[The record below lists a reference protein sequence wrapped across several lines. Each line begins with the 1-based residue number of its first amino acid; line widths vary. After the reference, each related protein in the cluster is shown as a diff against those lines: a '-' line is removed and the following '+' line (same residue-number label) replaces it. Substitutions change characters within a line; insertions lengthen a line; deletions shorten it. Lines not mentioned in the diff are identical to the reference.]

1 LSTVKLPPEEQLK
14 ILKRNCV
21 DLVSEEE
28 LFERLKTGRPLRV
41 KLGVDPSRPDLHLGH
56 AVVLKKLKQFQDLG
70 HQVVL
75 IIGDFT
81 AMIGDPSGRNTTRPM
96 LSREEVMENAKTYAE
111 QAFMILDKGK
121 TEIRYNN
128 EWLGKMTFADVV
140 KLASKYTV
148 ARMLEREDF
157 AKRYAEGTPISISE
171 FLYPLAQAY
180 DSVAIQA
187 DVELGGTDQL
197 FNLMVGR
204 KIQEEY
210 GQTPQIVMTMP
221 IIEGTDGKLKMSKSY
236 GNYVGFT
243 DEPKDM
249 YGKIM
254 SIPDEL
260 IVKYARLL
268 TDADEDF
275 LSKMEKEINEKT
287 VNPRDYKMWLAREI
301 VRQFHGEQ
309 AAKEAEEYFVTVFQK
324 KEIPDEMP
332 EKVVEP
338 GVYNVVELLFNLGI
352 GTKSEIKRLITQGGV
367 YWDNNRVDNFKA
379 TVSVVG
385 EHILRVG
392 KRVFIKILGI
402 RANNLLVS
410 CQ

>member
-1 LSTVKLPPEEQLK
+1 MQLTPEKQIE

-21 DLVSEEE
+21 DLISEEE
-28 LFERLKTGRPLRV
+28 LLERLKEGRPLRV

-56 AVVLKKLKQFQDLG
+56 AVVLRKLKQFQDLG
-70 HQVVL
+70 HHIIL

-81 AMIGDPSGRNTTRPM
+81 AMIGDPSGRSATRPM
-96 LSREEVMENAKTYAE
+96 LSREEVIENAKSYAH
-111 QAFMILDKGK
+111 QAFMILDKDK

-128 EWLGKMTFADVV
+128 EWLGAMTFADVV
-140 KLASKYTV
+140 KLAGKYTV

-157 AKRYAEGTPISISE
+157 AKRYQEGTPISVAE

-204 KIQEEY
+204 KIQEEH
-210 GQTPQIVMTMP
+210 GLKPQIVMTMP

-236 GNYVGFT
+236 NNYIGFT

-249 YGKIM
+249 YGKVM

-268 TDADEDF
+268 TDTDEQV
-275 LSKMEKEINEKT
+275 LTEMEKKINEKS
-287 VNPRDYKMWLAREI
+287 VNPRDYKMWLAKEI
-301 VRQFHGEQ
+301 VKQFHGEEK
-309 AAKEAEEYFVTVFQK
+309 AKEAEEYFVTVFQK

-332 EKVVEP
+332 EKQIEKGNYNIVDLLDKL
-338 GVYNVVELLFNLGI
+338 GV
-352 GTKSEIKRLITQGGV
+352 GTRSEIKRLITQGGV
-367 YWDNNRVDNFKA
+367 YFDNNRIDNFK
-379 TVSVVG
+379 TVVEINL
-385 EHILRVG
+385 EHILRIG
-392 KRVFIKILGI
+392 KRQFIKILGI
-402 RANNLLVS
+402 
-410 CQ
+410 

>member
-1 LSTVKLPPEEQLK
+1 MGCKELTVDVSPEKQLET
-14 ILKRNCV
+14 LKKNCV

-28 LFERLKTGRPLRV
+28 LLERLKEGRPLRV

-56 AVVLKKLKQFQDLG
+56 AVVLRKLKQFQQLG
-70 HQVVL
+70 HQIVL

-81 AMIGDPSGRNTTRPM
+81 AMIGDPSGKSTTRPM
-96 LSREEVMENAKTYAE
+96 LSREEVVENARSYAE
-111 QAFMILDKGK
+111 QAFLILDREK

-128 EWLGKMTFADVV
+128 EWLGSMSFADVV
-140 KLASKYTV
+140 KLAGKYTV

-157 AKRYAEGTPISISE
+157 AKRYAEGTPISVSE

-210 GQTPQIVMTMP
+210 GLKSQIVMTMP

-236 GNYVGFT
+236 NNYVGLT
-243 DEPKDM
+243 DQPKDM
-249 YGKIM
+249 YGKLM

-268 TDADEDF
+268 TDVNDD
-275 LSKMEKEINEKT
+275 LLKKMEEEIDKKL

-301 VRQFHGEQ
+301 VTQFYGQEK
-309 AAKEAEEYFVTVFQK
+309 AREAESYFVTVFQK
-324 KEIPDEMP
+324 KEMPDEMI
-332 EKVVEP
+332 EKTVEP
-338 GVYNVVELLFNLGI
+338 GQYNIVDLLDDLGI
-352 GTKSEIKRLITQGGV
+352 GTRSEIKRLILQGGV
-367 YWDNNRVDNFKA
+367 YLDNNRIDNIKSSVE
-379 TVSVVG
+379 VSN

-392 KRVFIKILGI
+392 KRLFIKII
-402 RANNLLVS
+402 AH
-410 CQ
+410 

>member
-1 LSTVKLPPEEQLK
+1 MSTVKLPPEEQLK

-324 KEIPDEMP
+324 KENPDEMP

-392 KRVFIKILGI
+392 KRVFIKILG
-402 RANNLLVS
+402 NQS
-410 CQ
+410 K

>member
-1 LSTVKLPPEEQLK
+1 MTVDVSPEKQLET
-14 ILKRNCV
+14 LKKNCV

-28 LFERLKTGRPLRV
+28 LLERLKEGRPLRV

-56 AVVLKKLKQFQDLG
+56 AVVLRKLKQFQQLG
-70 HQVVL
+70 HQIVL

-81 AMIGDPSGRNTTRPM
+81 AMIGDPSGKSTTRPM
-96 LSREEVMENAKTYAE
+96 LSREEVVENARSYAE
-111 QAFMILDKGK
+111 QAFLILDREK

-128 EWLGKMTFADVV
+128 EWLGSMSFADVV
-140 KLASKYTV
+140 KLAGKYTV

-157 AKRYAEGTPISISE
+157 AKRYAEGTPISVSE

-210 GQTPQIVMTMP
+210 GLKSQIVMTMP

-236 GNYVGFT
+236 NNYVGLT
-243 DEPKDM
+243 DQPKDM
-249 YGKIM
+249 YGKVM

-268 TDADEDF
+268 TDVSDDI
-275 LSKMEKEINEKT
+275 LKKMEEEIDKKI

-301 VRQFHGEQ
+301 VTQFYGQER
-309 AAKEAEEYFVTVFQK
+309 AREAESYFVTVFQK
-324 KEIPDEMP
+324 KEMPDEMI
-332 EKVVEP
+332 EKTVER
-338 GVYNVVELLFNLGI
+338 GRYNIVDLLDNLGI
-352 GTKSEIKRLITQGGV
+352 GTRSEIKRLISQGGV
-367 YWDNNRVDNFKA
+367 YLDNNRIDNIKS
-379 TVSVVG
+379 SVEISD

-392 KRVFIKILGI
+392 KRLFIKIV
-402 RANNLLVS
+402 AH
-410 CQ
+410 

>member
-1 LSTVKLPPEEQLK
+1 MSTLKLPPEEQLK

-28 LFERLKTGRPLRV
+28 LLERLKSGRPLRV

-96 LSREEVMENAKTYAE
+96 LSREEVLQNAKTYAE
-111 QAFMILDKGK
+111 QAFMILDKDK

-128 EWLGKMTFADVV
+128 EWLGRMTFADVV

-210 GQTPQIVMTMP
+210 GQQPQIVMTMP

-301 VRQFHGEQ
+301 VRQFHGEH

-338 GVYNVVELLFNLGI
+338 GEYNIVELLFNLGI
-352 GTKSEIKRLITQGGV
+352 GTKSEIKRLIMQGGV
-367 YWDNNRVDNFKA
+367 YWDNSRIDNFKT
-379 TVSVVG
+379 TVSVVS

-392 KRVFIKILGI
+392 KRLFIKIA
-402 RANNLLVS
+402 AN
-410 CQ
+410 QKR

>member
-1 LSTVKLPPEEQLK
+1 MGCKKLTADVSPEKQLE
-14 ILKRNCV
+14 ILKKNSV

-28 LFERLKTGRPLRV
+28 LLERLKEGRPLRV

-56 AVVLKKLKQFQDLG
+56 AVVLKKLKQFQQLG

-81 AMIGDPSGRNTTRPM
+81 AMIGDPSGKSTTRPM
-96 LSREEVMENAKTYAE
+96 LSREEVVENARSYAE
-111 QAFMILDKGK
+111 QAFLILDREK

-128 EWLGKMTFADVV
+128 EWLGSMSFSDVV
-140 KLASKYTV
+140 KLAGKYTV

-157 AKRYAEGTPISISE
+157 AKRYAEGTPISVSE

-210 GQTPQIVMTMP
+210 GLKPQVVMTMP
-221 IIEGTDGKLKMSKSY
+221 IIEGTDGRLKMSKSY
-236 GNYVGFT
+236 NNYVGLT

-249 YGKIM
+249 YGKLM

-268 TDADEDF
+268 TDVNDD
-275 LSKMEKEINEKT
+275 LLKKMEEEIDKKI
-287 VNPRDYKMWLAREI
+287 VNPRDYKMWLAREM
-301 VRQFHGEQ
+301 VTQFYGQEK
-309 AAKEAEEYFVTVFQK
+309 AREAESYFVTVFQK
-324 KEIPDEMP
+324 KEMPDEMI
-332 EKVVEP
+332 EKAVKRGQHNIVD
-338 GVYNVVELLFNLGI
+338 LLDNLGI
-352 GTKSEIKRLITQGGV
+352 GTRSEIKRLISQGGV
-367 YWDNNRVDNFKA
+367 YLDNNRIDNIKS
-379 TVSVVG
+379 SVEISN

-392 KRVFIKILGI
+392 KRLFIKII
-402 RANNLLVS
+402 AH
-410 CQ
+410 

>member
-1 LSTVKLPPEEQLK
+1 VGCKELTVDVSPEKQLET
-14 ILKRNCV
+14 LKKNCV

-28 LFERLKTGRPLRV
+28 LLERLKEGRPLRV

-56 AVVLKKLKQFQDLG
+56 AVVLRKLKQFQQLG
-70 HQVVL
+70 HQIVL

-81 AMIGDPSGRNTTRPM
+81 AMIGDPSGKSTTRPM
-96 LSREEVMENAKTYAE
+96 LSREEVVENARSYAE
-111 QAFMILDKGK
+111 QAFLILDREK

-128 EWLGKMTFADVV
+128 EWLGSMSFADVV
-140 KLASKYTV
+140 KLAGKYTV

-157 AKRYAEGTPISISE
+157 AKRYAEGTPISVSE

-210 GQTPQIVMTMP
+210 GLKSQIVMTMP

-236 GNYVGFT
+236 NNYVGLT
-243 DEPKDM
+243 DQPKDM

-268 TDADEDF
+268 TDVNDD
-275 LSKMEKEINEKT
+275 LLKKMEEEIDKKL

-301 VRQFHGEQ
+301 VKQFYGQEK
-309 AAKEAEEYFVTVFQK
+309 AREAESYFVTVFQK
-324 KEIPDEMP
+324 KEMPDEMI
-332 EKVVEP
+332 EKTVEH
-338 GVYNVVELLFNLGI
+338 GQYNIVDLLDNLGI
-352 GTKSEIKRLITQGGV
+352 GTRSEIKRLISQGGV
-367 YWDNNRVDNFKA
+367 YLDNNRIDNIKS
-379 TVSVVG
+379 SVEISD

-392 KRVFIKILGI
+392 KRLFIKIV
-402 RANNLLVS
+402 AH
-410 CQ
+410 

>member
-1 LSTVKLPPEEQLK
+1 MTVDVSPEIQLE
-14 ILKRNCV
+14 ILKKNCV

-28 LFERLKTGRPLRV
+28 LLERLKEGRPLRV

-56 AVVLKKLKQFQDLG
+56 AVVLRKLKQFQQLG
-70 HQVVL
+70 HQIVL

-81 AMIGDPSGRNTTRPM
+81 AMIGDPSGKSTTRPM
-96 LSREEVMENAKTYAE
+96 LSREEVVENARSYAE
-111 QAFMILDKGK
+111 QAFLILDREK

-128 EWLGKMTFADVV
+128 EWLGSMSFADVV
-140 KLASKYTV
+140 KLAGKYTV

-157 AKRYAEGTPISISE
+157 AKRYAEGTPISVSE

-210 GQTPQIVMTMP
+210 GLKSQIVMTMP

-236 GNYVGFT
+236 NNYVGLT
-243 DEPKDM
+243 DQPKDM

-268 TDADEDF
+268 TDVNDD
-275 LSKMEKEINEKT
+275 LLKKMEEEIDKKL

-301 VRQFHGEQ
+301 VTQFYGQEK
-309 AAKEAEEYFVTVFQK
+309 AREAESYFVTVFQK
-324 KEIPDEMP
+324 KEMPDEMI
-332 EKVVEP
+332 EKTVEP
-338 GVYNVVELLFNLGI
+338 GQYNIVDLLDDLGI
-352 GTKSEIKRLITQGGV
+352 GTRSEIKRLILQGGV
-367 YWDNNRVDNFKA
+367 YLDNNRIDNIKSSVE
-379 TVSVVG
+379 VSN

-392 KRVFIKILGI
+392 KRLFIKII
-402 RANNLLVS
+402 AH
-410 CQ
+410 

>member
-1 LSTVKLPPEEQLK
+1 MLAPERQLE
-14 ILKRNCV
+14 ILKRNVV
-21 DLVSEEE
+21 DLVNEEE
-28 LFERLKTGRPLRV
+28 LLERLKTGRPLRV

-56 AVVLKKLKQFQDLG
+56 AVVLRKLKQFQDLG
-70 HQVVL
+70 HHVIL

-96 LSREEVMENAKTYAE
+96 LSKEEVQENAKTYAQ
-111 QAFMILDKGK
+111 QAFIILNREK

-128 EWLGKMTFADVV
+128 EWLGTMTFAEVV
-140 KLASKYTV
+140 KLAGKYTV

-157 AKRYAEGTPISISE
+157 AKRYAEGSPISIAE

-180 DSVAIQA
+180 DSVAVQA

-210 GQTPQIVMTMP
+210 GLKPQVVMTMP

-236 GNYVGFT
+236 SNYIGFT

-249 YGKIM
+249 YGKVM

-268 TDADEDF
+268 TDTPEEVLA
-275 LSKMEKEINEKT
+275 KMEREISEKL

-301 VRQFHGEQ
+301 VKQFHGEDK
-309 AAKEAEEYFVTVFQK
+309 AKEAEEYFVTVFQK
-324 KEIPDEMP
+324 KELPDKMP
-332 EKVVEP
+332 QVQMPK
-338 GVYNVVELLFNLGI
+338 GTYNVVDLLEKLNI
-352 GTKSEIKRLITQGGV
+352 GSRSEIKRLITQGGV
-367 YWDNNRVDNFKA
+367 YWDNNRIDNFKS
-379 TVSVVG
+379 SVEIIG
-385 EHILRVG
+385 EHVLRVG
-392 KRVFIKILGI
+392 KRFFIRILG
-402 RANNLLVS
+402 V
-410 CQ
+410 

>member
-1 LSTVKLPPEEQLK
+1 MSTVKLPPEEQLK

-28 LFERLKTGRPLRV
+28 LLERLKTGRPLRV

-111 QAFMILDKGK
+111 QAFMILDKDK

-338 GVYNVVELLFNLGI
+338 GEYNVVELLFNLGI

-367 YWDNNRVDNFKA
+367 YWDNNRIDNFKA

-392 KRVFIKILGI
+392 KRVFIKIL
-402 RANNLLVS
+402 ANQS
-410 CQ
+410 K

>member
-1 LSTVKLPPEEQLK
+1 MSTVKLPPEEQLK
-14 ILKRNCV
+14 ILKRNCI

-28 LFERLKTGRPLRV
+28 LLERLKSGRPLRV

-56 AVVLKKLKQFQDLG
+56 AVVLRKLKQFQDLG

-96 LSREEVMENAKTYAE
+96 LSREEVIQNAKTYAE
-111 QAFMILDKGK
+111 QAFMILDKDK

-180 DSVAIQA
+180 DSVAMQA

-268 TDADEDF
+268 TDADENF

-324 KEIPDEMP
+324 KEIPDDMP
-332 EKVVEP
+332 EKAVEP
-338 GVYNVVELLFNLGI
+338 GEYNIVELLFNLGI

-367 YWDNNRVDNFKA
+367 YWDSNRIDNFKA

-392 KRVFIKILGI
+392 KRVFIKVLG
-402 RANNLLVS
+402 NQNK
-410 CQ
+410 

>member
-1 LSTVKLPPEEQLK
+1 VYLLSTVKLPPEEQLK

-28 LFERLKTGRPLRV
+28 LLERLKTGRPLRV

-56 AVVLKKLKQFQDLG
+56 AVVLKKLKEFQHLG

-111 QAFMILDKGK
+111 QAFMILDKDK

-140 KLASKYTV
+140 ELASKYTV

-268 TDADEDF
+268 TNADEDF

-301 VRQFHGEQ
+301 VKQFHGEQ

-338 GVYNVVELLFNLGI
+338 GEYNVVELLFNLGI

-367 YWDNNRVDNFKA
+367 YWDNNRIDNFKA
-379 TVSVVG
+379 TVSVVE

-392 KRVFIKILGI
+392 KRVFIKVLG
-402 RANNLLVS
+402 NQS
-410 CQ
+410 K

>member
-1 LSTVKLPPEEQLK
+1 VGCKELTVDVSPEIQLE
-14 ILKRNCV
+14 ILKKNCV

-28 LFERLKTGRPLRV
+28 LLERLKEGRPLRV

-56 AVVLKKLKQFQDLG
+56 AVVLKKLKQFQQLG
-70 HQVVL
+70 HQIVL

-81 AMIGDPSGRNTTRPM
+81 AMIGDPSGKSTTRPM
-96 LSREEVMENAKTYAE
+96 LSREEVVENARSYAE
-111 QAFMILDKGK
+111 QAFLILDREK

-128 EWLGKMTFADVV
+128 EWLGSMSFADVV
-140 KLASKYTV
+140 KLAGKYTV

-157 AKRYAEGTPISISE
+157 AKRYAEGTPISVSE

-210 GQTPQIVMTMP
+210 GLKSQIVMTMP

-236 GNYVGFT
+236 NNYVGLT
-243 DEPKDM
+243 DQPKDM
-249 YGKIM
+249 YGKLM

-268 TDADEDF
+268 TDVSDDI
-275 LSKMEKEINEKT
+275 LKKMEEEIDKKI

-301 VRQFHGEQ
+301 VTQFYGQEK
-309 AAKEAEEYFVTVFQK
+309 AREAESYFVTVFQK
-324 KEIPDEMP
+324 KEMPDEMI
-332 EKVVEP
+332 EKTVEP
-338 GVYNVVELLFNLGI
+338 GQYNIVDLLDDLGI
-352 GTKSEIKRLITQGGV
+352 GTRSEIKRLILQGGV
-367 YWDNNRVDNFKA
+367 YLDNNRIDNIKSSVE
-379 TVSVVG
+379 VSN

-392 KRVFIKILGI
+392 KRLFIKII
-402 RANNLLVS
+402 TH
-410 CQ
+410 

>member
-28 LFERLKTGRPLRV
+28 LLERLKTGRPLRV

-111 QAFMILDKGK
+111 QAFMILDKDK

-338 GVYNVVELLFNLGI
+338 GEYNVVELLFNLGI

-367 YWDNNRVDNFKA
+367 YWDNNRIDNFKA

-392 KRVFIKILGI
+392 KRVFIKIL
-402 RANNLLVS
+402 ANQS
-410 CQ
+410 K

>member
-1 LSTVKLPPEEQLK
+1 LSTLKLPPEEQLK

-28 LFERLKTGRPLRV
+28 LLERLKSGRPLRV

-96 LSREEVMENAKTYAE
+96 LSREEVLQNAKTYAE
-111 QAFMILDKGK
+111 QAFMILDKDK

-128 EWLGKMTFADVV
+128 EWLGRMTFADVV

-210 GQTPQIVMTMP
+210 GQQPQIVMTMP

-301 VRQFHGEQ
+301 VRQFHGEH

-338 GVYNVVELLFNLGI
+338 GEYNIVELLFNLGI
-352 GTKSEIKRLITQGGV
+352 GTKSEIKRLIMQGGV
-367 YWDNNRVDNFKA
+367 YWDNSRIDNFKT
-379 TVSVVG
+379 TVSVVS

-392 KRVFIKILGI
+392 KRLFIKIA
-402 RANNLLVS
+402 AN
-410 CQ
+410 QKR

>member
-1 LSTVKLPPEEQLK
+1 LSTLKLPPEEQLK

-28 LFERLKTGRPLRV
+28 LLERLKSGRPLRV

-96 LSREEVMENAKTYAE
+96 LSREEVLQNAKTYAE
-111 QAFMILDKGK
+111 QAFMILDKDK

-128 EWLGKMTFADVV
+128 EWLGRMTFADVV

-210 GQTPQIVMTMP
+210 GQHPQIVMTMP

-301 VRQFHGEQ
+301 VRQFHGEH

-338 GVYNVVELLFNLGI
+338 GEYNIVELLFNLGI
-352 GTKSEIKRLITQGGV
+352 GTKSEIKRLIMQGGV
-367 YWDNNRVDNFKA
+367 YWDNSRIDNFKT
-379 TVSVVG
+379 TVSVVS

-392 KRVFIKILGI
+392 KRLFIKIA
-402 RANNLLVS
+402 AN
-410 CQ
+410 QKR

>member
-1 LSTVKLPPEEQLK
+1 MLSPERQLE
-14 ILKRNCV
+14 ILKRNVV
-21 DLVSEEE
+21 DLVNEEE
-28 LFERLKTGRPLRV
+28 LLERLKTGRPLRV

-56 AVVLKKLKQFQDLG
+56 AVVLRKLKQFQDLG
-70 HQVVL
+70 HHVIL

-96 LSREEVMENAKTYAE
+96 LSKEEVQENAKTYAQ
-111 QAFMILDKGK
+111 QAFMILDREK

-128 EWLGKMTFADVV
+128 EWLGTMTFAEVV
-140 KLASKYTV
+140 KLAGKYTV

-157 AKRYAEGTPISISE
+157 AKRYAEGSPISIAE

-180 DSVAIQA
+180 DSVAVQA

-210 GQTPQIVMTMP
+210 GLKPQIVMTMP

-236 GNYVGFT
+236 NNYIGFT

-249 YGKIM
+249 YGKVM

-268 TDADEDF
+268 TDTPEEVLA
-275 LSKMEKEINEKT
+275 KMEREISEKL

-301 VRQFHGEQ
+301 VKQFHGEDK
-309 AAKEAEEYFVTVFQK
+309 AKEAEEYFVTVFQK
-324 KEIPDEMP
+324 KELPDEMP
-332 EKVVEP
+332 QVQMPK
-338 GVYNVVELLFNLGI
+338 GTCNVVDLLEKLNI
-352 GTKSEIKRLITQGGV
+352 GSRSEIKRLIMQGGV
-367 YWDNNRVDNFKA
+367 YWDNNRIDNFKS
-379 TVSVVG
+379 SVEIFG

-392 KRVFIKILGI
+392 KRVFIRILG
-402 RANNLLVS
+402 V
-410 CQ
+410 